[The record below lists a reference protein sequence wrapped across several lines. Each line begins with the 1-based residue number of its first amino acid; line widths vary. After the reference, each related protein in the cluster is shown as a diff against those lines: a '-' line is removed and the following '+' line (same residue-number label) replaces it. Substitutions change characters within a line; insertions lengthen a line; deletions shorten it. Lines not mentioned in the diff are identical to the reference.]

1 MSYTSARVFT
11 KNIELSSNSLSSYNV
26 TKIADYIG
34 NTILL
39 YKCSRTFRHRREP
52 VRSPGR
58 HPHGGM
64 LARQQAF
71 MLTSSTAPKSPH
83 TPSAPSLRL
92 PPAAQGIE
100 RPAAE
105 QLHLPE
111 KAHARCEQGSEL
123 MVCNNAIFGAVC
135 RAVRCGAVRCSE
147 VHSACCKLCST
158 GFANWCACRLFR
170 ARGCRASGQG
180 SKRVAEAAVAAWR
193 SPLGAHL
200 ARCRGWRR
208 CRLTENG
215 LNSLIEFWSEI

>member
-1 MSYTSARVFT
+1 MNLTFFVALARPLWVPQYPRDSQDSMSYISARVFT
-11 KNIELSSNSLSSYNV
+11 KNIEWSSNSLSSYNV

-39 YKCSRTFRHRREP
+39 YKCRATFRHRREP

-100 RPAAE
+100 GPAAE

-123 MVCNNAIFGAVC
+123 MVCSNAIFGAVC
-135 RAVRCGAVRCSE
+135 RAVRCRAVRCSE
-147 VHSACCKLCST
+147 VHSACWLAVLHMICKLVCMQAFSRAWLS
-158 GFANWCACRLFR
+158 GERPRLNR
-170 ARGCRASGQG
+170 Y
-180 SKRVAEAAVAAWR
+180 
-193 SPLGAHL
+193 GAPGVNPT
-200 ARCRGWRR
+200 RY
-208 CRLTENG
+208 T
-215 LNSLIEFWSEI
+215 

>member
-1 MSYTSARVFT
+1 MRPLRVPQYPRDSQDSMSYTSARVFT

-26 TKIADYIG
+26 TNIADYIG

-100 RPAAE
+100 LPVGNRKYRLYVPVNHSQSFERENAQPQCLSARLSIHL
-105 QLHLPE
+105 QDKYCTLQALH
-111 KAHARCEQGSEL
+111 
-123 MVCNNAIFGAVC
+123 
-135 RAVRCGAVRCSE
+135 
-147 VHSACCKLCST
+147 T
-158 GFANWCACRLFR
+158 
-170 ARGCRASGQG
+170 
-180 SKRVAEAAVAAWR
+180 
-193 SPLGAHL
+193 
-200 ARCRGWRR
+200 
-208 CRLTENG
+208 
-215 LNSLIEFWSEI
+215 